1 LGAGRTYHVYGLQ
14 LDSAWPLP
22 YPEKGA
28 PCLARVSLQRAS
40 AKRFVDALGDT
51 HVSEFGA
58 WASAALPD
66 GSRYLRWSTVFEFL
80 IQPDGHSVLCRPMY
94 DGAVEAFHTHLGPS
108 LSFAIINLGIEPLHS
123 TTVMVDGG
131 AVALMGDCGYGK
143 SSLGATFVRAG
154 HALLTDDLL
163 VLKRQPEGFVAYPGA
178 PRVKLYPEI
187 AKKILGPRVRGLR
200 LTRHTP
206 KIIIPLAGARAQQTP
221 APLKA
226 IYMLTPP
233 VSRHT
238 RQGVTIR
245 RLAPRR
251 AFLEVVRSTF
261 NMAVTDPDRLER
273 QFRLASDVALTVP
286 VKMLSYPRKL
296 SMLAAARDAI
306 LRDLQG

>member
-1 LGAGRTYHVYGLQ
+1 MRTYHVYGLQ

-22 YPEKGA
+22 YPETGA
-28 PCLARVSLQRAS
+28 PGLGRIVLQRGS
-40 AKRFVDALGDT
+40 AKRFADALGST

-66 GSRYLRWSTVFEFL
+66 GSRYLRWSDVFEFL
-80 IQPDGHSVLCRPMY
+80 IPPDGRSVLCRPMY

-143 SSLGATFVRAG
+143 SSLGATFVKAG

-163 VLKRQPEGFVAYPGA
+163 VLQRQPDGFVAYPGA
-178 PRVKLYPEI
+178 PRVKLFPEI
-187 AKKILGPRVRGLR
+187 ATKIFGPRVRGLR

-221 APLKA
+221 VPLKA

-233 VSRHT
+233 VSRHI

-245 RLAPRR
+245 RLSARR
-251 AFLEVVRSTF
+251 AFLEIVRSTF
-261 NMAVTDPDRLER
+261 NMAVIDAGRLER
-273 QFRLASDVALTVP
+273 QFQLASDLALAVP
-286 VKMLSYPRKL
+286 VKMLSYPRKF
-296 SMLAAARDAI
+296 SMLAAARTAI
-306 LRDLQG
+306 LKDVKG